1 MYFDDNMNYYDI
13 LGLDNKAS
21 QDDIKKAFRKLSLQY
36 HPDRETGDNDK
47 FQNITTAYEVLSNV
61 EKRKAYDIESS
72 FAFKNINTMHFS
84 NDDLINLIFKHDSND
99 FHNILNRKKD
109 AGPKKPNI
117 ISKTMRITME
127 QAYNGCILPL
137 LIERKN
143 NKTLESETIYV
154 TIPRGID
161 NNEFITIE
169 KKGNIIDEDR
179 GDIKVIILIDNDS
192 IYKRTGI
199 DLEYTHNVSLK
210 EALCGCNFEIT
221 HISGKVLKFSNN
233 PGNIINPSFTK
244 VINRYGFIR
253 DEHIGNFIISFN
265 INFPK
270 SLTEKQILELN
281 KILT

>member
-1 MYFDDNMNYYDI
+1 MYFDDNINYYDV

-21 QDDIKKAFRKLSLQY
+21 QDDIKKSFRKLSLQY

-47 FQNITTAYEVLSNV
+47 FKNITTAYEVLSNV
-61 EKRKAYDIESS
+61 EKRKAYDFETS
-72 FAFKNINTMHFS
+72 FSFKNVNTMHFS
-84 NDDLINLIFKHDSND
+84 NDDLINILFNND
-99 FHNILNRKKD
+99 NNNFHNFLNRKKET
-109 AGPKKPNI
+109 GSKKPNI
-117 ISKTMRITME
+117 ISKTIRINME

-154 TIPRGID
+154 TIPQGID

-169 KKGNIIDEDR
+169 KKGNITDEEQ
-179 GDIKVIILIDNDS
+179 GDIKVIVLIDNHD

-199 DLEYTHNVSLK
+199 DLEYTHNVTLK
-210 EALCGCNFEIT
+210 ESLCGCNFEIK
-221 HISGKVLKFSNN
+221 HISGKILKFSNN
-233 PGNIINPSFTK
+233 PGNIIYPHFTK
-244 VINRYGFIR
+244 VINNLGFIR
-253 DEHIGNFIISFN
+253 DNHTGNFIISFN
-265 INFPK
+265 INYPK